1 MARFEIPDG
10 WCVQAFR
17 FTLDPTEDQA
27 RSLARHFGARRK
39 AYNWTV
45 ATLKADIEA
54 WHTTGV
60 ETAKPSPLGPVR
72 CGGANVRR
80 RPTPMASPAR

>member
-1 MARFEIPDG
+1 MAKFEVPDG
-10 WCVQAFR
+10 WGIQAFR

-54 WHTTGV
+54 WVDARFAGAKATSNCDATG
-60 ETAKPSPLGPVR
+60 
-72 CGGANVRR
+72 RR
-80 RPTPMASPAR
+80 KVKGNMDIEDH